1 MKAAQMDMP
10 LNSSS
15 DPNAGLRP
23 KTKKELSLFAFIW
36 KHKVLYLFLLP
47 GIVWFVIFAYLP
59 MAGVI
64 MAFQQY
70 DPVTGFLKSPF
81 IGFDNFNRL
90 FDTPRFMNALHNTLI
105 ISALKLGIGFPLPV
119 LFALL
124 FNEIRKKSVK
134 KMAQTISYL
143 PYFISWT
150 VAAGIWYKLLSPD
163 GGVINEI
170 LLKLGWISKPIF
182 FMSSHGWF
190 YPIIIWTD
198 QWKNLGFSAIIYFAA
213 LASIDSQLYEA
224 AKVDGAGI
232 LRQMWHISLPSLK
245 PTIILLFILAVS
257 NLLNAD
263 FDQMWNM
270 TNPTILDKGDILDT
284 FILRSLTTG
293 GLSDLSVGAAVGL
306 FKAAIGFALFLVVNY
321 TSKLFKQESLL

>member
-1 MKAAQMDMP
+1 MKTAHTQLPASFP
-10 LNSSS
+10 GALSPSH
-15 DPNAGLRP
+15 R
-23 KTKKELSLFAFIW
+23 KELGLLAFIW

-47 GIVWFVIFAYLP
+47 GIIWFIVFAYLP

-70 DPVTGFLKSPF
+70 DPVTGFLHSPF
-81 IGFDNFNRL
+81 VGWDNFHQL
-90 FDTPRFMNALHNTLI
+90 FNTPRFMDALHNTLI
-105 ISALKLGIGFPLPV
+105 ISGLKLVIGFPLPIV
-119 LFALL
+119 FALL
-124 FNEIRKKSVK
+124 MNEIRNRSVK
-134 KMAQTISYL
+134 KLSQTISYL

-163 GGVINEI
+163 GGVVNDIMM
-170 LLKLGWISKPIF
+170 KLGFITKPVF
-182 FMSSHGWF
+182 FMSSHSWF

-213 LASIDSQLYEA
+213 LASIDSQLFDA

-232 LRQMWHISLPSLK
+232 LRQIWHISLPSMK

-306 FKAAIGFALFLVVNY
+306 FKAALGFALFLAVNY
-321 TSKLFKQESLL
+321 ISKLFKQESLL